1 VRIDW
6 LHSLRLPVTA
16 PAIVAIIFAGAFDRA
31 RTQSPPDGAA
41 LYSAQCA
48 SCHEAGDGRAPSREA
63 LKQRSPQ
70 AVIDALTSGSM
81 RYQGMPLNGVE
92 RRAIAEY
99 VTERPLRDRATPGA
113 EGRCRRVPPFVNP
126 ESSASWSG
134 WSPSLDNAHFQS
146 AERAGLSAA
155 QVPRL
160 KLKWAFGFEDAASA
174 WSQATIAGG
183 RVFIGSQNGAVYSLD
198 AATGCIAWTFTAHA
212 GVRAAVVVGVV
223 RLKADTTSVRL
234 KADTTSVRLKAD
246 ITSANAAYFGDQA
259 GYVYAVDAARGRL
272 LWSRKVDDHPLVRL
286 TGAPVLHNGRLY
298 VPTSSYEEGGKPPGY
313 SCCTF
318 RGSLVAL
325 DARSGEIVWKAYT
338 IQQPPTLLRQY
349 ADGSE
354 LRGPAGGAIWSAP
367 TIDLKRHAIYVGV
380 GNTYSGAAQKTTD
393 AIVAFDLKT
402 GAMQWAQQMSP
413 GERDVFGCAAGDVN
427 CIERPGPDFDFGA
440 SPVLVRRTGGR
451 DLILAGQKSGVLY
464 ALDPDR
470 RGAIVWR
477 YRAGGGSGLGG
488 IQWGIASDGA
498 LAFAPVADIYAD
510 EPGGLHAVDVATGTR
525 AWHAPPPPPVC
536 GRPSRACSGAQFSA
550 VTSIPG
556 VVFSPSNDGAVRAYS
571 TKDGSIVWSFDSN
584 REFQTV
590 NGVKARGGSM
600 YGPAPTIAGGM
611 LYISS
616 GYGTF
621 GLRPGNVLLAFG
633 VE

>member
-1 VRIDW
+1 VRTSW
-6 LHSLRLPVTA
+6 LCRLGLLTTTSAV
-16 PAIVAIIFAGAFDRA
+16 VAIAVVLAVEHSE
-31 RTQSPPDGAA
+31 TQSAPDGAS
-41 LYSAQCA
+41 LYAEHCA
-48 SCHEAGDGRAPSREA
+48 SCHDADDSRAPSREG
-63 LKQRSPQ
+63 LRQRSPQ
-70 AVIDALTSGSM
+70 AVIDALTGGSM

-99 VTERPLRDRATPGA
+99 LTERPLRDRVAPGSQ
-113 EGRCRRVPPFVNP
+113 GRCRRVPPFVSTDATP
-126 ESSASWSG
+126 SWNG
-134 WSPSLDNAHFQS
+134 WSPSLDNTHFQP

-183 RVFIGSQNGAVYSLD
+183 RVFVGSQNGTVYSLD
-198 AATGCIAWTFTAHA
+198 AATGCIAWTFTANA
-212 GVRAAVVVGVV
+212 GVRAAVVVDV
-223 RLKADTTSVRL
+223 RPKLDT
-234 KADTTSVRLKAD
+234 
-246 ITSANAAYFGDQA
+246 AAAFFGDQS
-259 GYVYAVDAARGRL
+259 GYVYAVDAAHGRL
-272 LWSRKVDDHPLVRL
+272 LWTRKVDDHPLVRL
-286 TGAPVLHNGRLY
+286 TGAPVLYGGRLY
-298 VPTSSYEEGGKPPGY
+298 VPTSSYEEGGKPPRY

-325 DARSGEIVWKAYT
+325 DARTGDVVWKAYT

-349 ADGSE
+349 ADGTE
-354 LRGPAGGAIWSAP
+354 LWGPSGGAIWSAP
-367 TIDLKRHAIYVGV
+367 TIDVKRNAIYVGV

-402 GAMQWAQQMSP
+402 GAMRWAQQMSP

-440 SPVLVRRTGGR
+440 SPALVRRAGGR

-470 RGAIVWR
+470 RGAVVWR

-488 IQWGIASDGA
+488 IQWGIASDGT

-525 AWHAPPPPPVC
+525 AWHVPPPPPVC

-550 VTSIPG
+550 VTVIPG

-571 TKDGSIVWSFDSN
+571 TKDGSIAWSFDSN

-590 NGVKARGGSM
+590 NGVKAHGGSM

-611 LYISS
+611 LFISS

-621 GLRPGNVLLAFG
+621 GLRPGNVFLAFG